1 MPSPTSISSGAGA
14 IGSAILGAGATALSV
29 ASAVETMLIIASAI
43 FKVCV
48 KVSEALHKV
57 KSNSKAA
64 EALQIRVTSVAMIV
78 NSKLSAKQTTD
89 VEMNTMNSLLKTLNE
104 TSEWVEKRI
113 EKEAT
118 QLTLHQLWK
127 AKDTEDKIKAFDE
140 RLSNHMIDLNVAQS
154 VALDFKAA
162 QSSYEMQGLIQ
173 YLNDSQR
180 TLAEELRSSNVWS
193 LDNAVERLGGIE
205 KVITDGL
212 NNVGADVFELKK
224 QNEEIL
230 HMLKQN
236 QKVSTST
243 ISQPQSPKSPLS
255 TLPSK
260 LISWSD
266 LKGTGDE
273 IAHGAFGVV
282 RRYTFLGAAVA
293 VKELTGANALSMKQK
308 EQFLTEASIQARLTH
323 PYVVRVYGIVHD
335 EKTSKYGIVL
345 HLMGQGLDK
354 YIEGHSLS
362 LSIRIEYIRQI
373 AAGIAYLHNED
384 PVIIHGDIK
393 PQNVLVAEGNLTV
406 GLTDFGLARTKA
418 QLGMSTSAGGGLK
431 GVGTLPYMAP
441 ELFETD
447 TYGQRKTKTS
457 KTTDVY
463 AFGITAFCILIGHC
477 GLNGPYPDEDEES
490 GEDTFNIIKA
500 VVSGKRPSDF
510 VQWPTEVPEI
520 IKTIIIQCWVQD
532 ANKRML
538 MKDVVEKLE
547 EGVIKDVKKETD
559 KEGHRQAFVPPVGS
573 NSTLSS
579 PSSSSSSPP
588 PPAPPS
594 AHVSSDSASKP
605 TSPPKI
611 LAPTP
616 PPKKSSD
623 DDKAPDVLP
632 KDAVELVKLLK
643 LESVKKD
650 AKEVRRVSNALSK
663 IAETIAGHQ
672 SCIDAGAP
680 LALTNLA
687 KEKAVKEN
695 GDAAWYVALALKNIA
710 DSESGRQSCIDAG
723 ASLVLTNL
731 AKEKAVKEN
740 GSAAAWVAFALGNIS
755 SSESG
760 RQSCI
765 DAGAPLALTDLA
777 KEKAVKENGEAAANV
792 AWALGNISSSE
803 SGRQS
808 CIDAGAPL
816 VLTNLAK
823 EKAVK
828 ENGSAAAWVAYAIGN
843 IAKSESGRQ
852 SCIDAGAP
860 LALTDLAKEKAVK
873 ENGTAASNV
882 ASALRNI
889 AESESGRQSCIDAGA
904 PLALT
909 DLAKEE
915 AVKENGTTANNVA
928 SALGIIA
935 ESESGRQSC
944 IDAGA
949 PLALTNLAKVKAVKE
964 NGEAA
969 ANVAFA
975 LGNIAESESGR
986 QSCIDAGA
994 SLVLTD
1000 LAKEKAVKENWNAAN
1015 NVALA
1020 LGNIA

>member
-1 MPSPTSISSGAGA
+1 MPSPNITSISSGAGA

-29 ASAVETMLIIASAI
+29 ASAVEPMLIIASAI

-104 TSEWVEKRI
+104 TSEWVERRI
-113 EKEAT
+113 EKQAT
-118 QLTLHQLWK
+118 QPTWYQSTK
-127 AKDTEDKIKAFDE
+127 ANKTEGRIKEYDE
-140 RLSNHMIDLNVAQS
+140 RLSKHMIDLNVAQS

-162 QSSYEMQGLIQ
+162 NASYEMQGLIEF
-173 YLNDSQR
+173 LSDSQR
-180 TLAEELRSSNVWS
+180 TLAEE
-193 LDNAVERLGGIE
+193 I
-205 KVITDGL
+205 L
-212 NNVGADVFELKK
+212 N
-224 QNEEIL
+224 
-230 HMLKQN
+230 MLKQN
-236 QKVSTST
+236 QKVPTST
-243 ISQPQSPKSPLS
+243 ISQPQSTSA
-255 TLPSK
+255 LPTK
-260 LISWSD
+260 LISWSE
-266 LKGTGDE
+266 LKGNGDE
-273 IAHGAFGVV
+273 IAHGAFGIV
-282 RRYTFLGAAVA
+282 RRYTYGGAAVA

-308 EQFLTEASIQARLTH
+308 EQFLTEASIQARLQH
-323 PYVVRVYGIVHD
+323 PFVVRVYGIVHD
-335 EKTSKYGIVL
+335 EKTGKYGIVQ
-345 HLMGQGLDK
+345 HLMGQGLEK

-393 PQNVLVAEGNLTV
+393 PQNVLVAEGGLTV

-490 GEDTFNIIKA
+490 GGDTFNIIKA
-500 VVSGKRPSDF
+500 VVSGKRPSDY
-510 VQWPTEVPEI
+510 VQWPSGVPEI
-520 IKTIIIQCWVQD
+520 VKTIIKQCWVQD

-559 KEGHRQAFVPPVGS
+559 KEGHRQAFVPSPPVGS

-579 PSSSSSSPP
+579 PPP
-588 PPAPPS
+588 PPPKPSS
-594 AHVSSDSASKP
+594 AHVSSDSASLP
-605 TSPPKI
+605 TSPLKKSAP
-611 LAPTP
+611 PTP
-616 PPKKSSD
+616 PIKKSNN
-623 DDKAPDVLP
+623 DDKAPEILP

-650 AKEVRRVSNALSK
+650 AKEVGRVSNALK
-663 IAETIAGHQ
+663 NIAESESGRQSCIDAGAPLVLTNLAIEKAVKENADAVWYVALALGNIAWSASGRQSCIDAGAPLVLTDLAKEKAVKENEYAAGYVALALSYISASASGRQ

-695 GDAAWYVALALKNIA
+695 GDAAGYVALALRNISL
-710 DSESGRQSCIDAG
+710 SESGRQSCIGAG
-723 ASLVLTNL
+723 ADKAPEILPKDAVELVKLLKLESVKKDAKEVGRVSNALKNIAESESGRQSCINAGAARALTDL

-740 GSAAAWVAFALGNIS
+740 GDAAANVAWALGKIAA
-755 SSESG
+755 SESG

-765 DAGAPLALTDLA
+765 DAGAPLVLTNLA
-777 KEKAVKENGEAAANV
+777 KEKAVKEYGLAAANV
-792 AWALGNISSSE
+792 AYALRNIAQSE

-828 ENGSAAAWVAYAIGN
+828 ENS
-843 IAKSESGRQ
+843 
-852 SCIDAGAP
+852 
-860 LALTDLAKEKAVK
+860 
-873 ENGTAASNV
+873 
-882 ASALRNI
+882 
-889 AESESGRQSCIDAGA
+889 
-904 PLALT
+904 
-909 DLAKEE
+909 
-915 AVKENGTTANNVA
+915 
-928 SALGIIA
+928 
-935 ESESGRQSC
+935 
-944 IDAGA
+944 
-949 PLALTNLAKVKAVKE
+949 
-964 NGEAA
+964 EAA
-969 ANVAFA
+969 RYVADA
-975 LGNIAESESGR
+975 YR
-986 QSCIDAGA
+986 QIIGK
-994 SLVLTD
+994 VM
-1000 LAKEKAVKENWNAAN
+1000 
-1015 NVALA
+1015 
-1020 LGNIA
+1020 